1 MNHQT
6 IGDVSARIGALELG
20 VFNAVGDGDLETTIQ
35 AGPNAQVTLLRNS
48 RRGCEFV
55 DVKDDALEASATVAA
70 GPTRLGLPG
79 CAPFAAPTYNGMPGC
94 YHIDDSALEGAV
106 FAASGPNGGPAYS
119 RGSPYCPRIDDS
131 VLEATVQAGPQRPT
145 AIRLPGG
152 GCLPGV
158 DDGALEASVATVYA
172 GPTGMTCAQPQT
184 LRPMCRFIDDSA
196 LEASVLSMWN
206 PTLDPRCRTHRCY

>member
-20 VFNAVGDGDLETTIQ
+20 VFNAVGDGDLETTVQ
-35 AGPNAQVTLLRNS
+35 AGPNAAVTLIRNS
-48 RRGCEFV
+48 RRGCEFI
-55 DVKDDALEASATVAA
+55 DVNDDSALEAAVLSMGPPPPTQGLNCLTQMNCRPRIDDSELEASATVAA

-131 VLEATVQAGPQRPT
+131 VLEATV
-145 AIRLPGG
+145 
-152 GCLPGV
+152 
-158 DDGALEASVATVYA
+158 
-172 GPTGMTCAQPQT
+172 
-184 LRPMCRFIDDSA
+184 
-196 LEASVLSMWN
+196 LSMWN